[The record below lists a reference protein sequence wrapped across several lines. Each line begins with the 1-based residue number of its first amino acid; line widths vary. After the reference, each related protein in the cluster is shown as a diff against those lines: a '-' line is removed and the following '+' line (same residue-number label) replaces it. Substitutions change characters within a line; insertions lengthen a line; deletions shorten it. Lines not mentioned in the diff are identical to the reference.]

1 MANLLVLNKEYKSAI
16 LISVVLH
23 IILFVLLLGGSW
35 FSDDDKKPKH
45 QMVEA
50 VVIDPKAIEK
60 QAKTIRDQR
69 DAAKRAEQ
77 QRVEKLR
84 QQAEIQEKNRKKEE
98 ERLRKLQEQKVLQEK
113 QAREAEKQKQLAEK
127 QKQEAQE
134 RAKIEKERAAK
145 AEAERKAKEAAAA
158 KVAAE
163 KKAAEQAKA
172 AAEAKAAAQAKAKA
186 DAQAKAE
193 AEKRAKEKA
202 QQQAAEKAKLAR
214 EKEAQE
220 AALNDI
226 FSGLEAESVQ
236 ISSARQKYIAS
247 ELDRYGA
254 IYKQMIQEKLLTE
267 DSFRGKSCKINIR
280 LVQTGSDAIVSKVT
294 AIDGES
300 AVCSAA
306 KRAIAQVGNFPM
318 PKEQDA
324 ADQLKNINLV
334 VDL

>member
-113 QAREAEKQKQLAEK
+113 QARETEKQKQLAEK

-318 PKEQDA
+318 PKEQDV

>member
-35 FSDDDKKPKH
+35 FSDDNKKPKH

-69 DAAKRAEQ
+69 DAAKKAEQ

-84 QQAEIQEKNRKKEE
+84 QQTEIQEKNRKKEE
-98 ERLRKLQEQKVLQEK
+98 EKLRKLQEQKVLQEK

-158 KVAAE
+158 KVVAE

-172 AAEAKAAAQAKAKA
+172 AAEAKAAAQAKAKS

-236 ISSARQKYIAS
+236 ISSARQKYITS
-247 ELDRYGA
+247 ELDRYGS

-318 PKEQDA
+318 PKEQDV

>member
-1 MANLLVLNKEYKSAI
+1 MLNKEYKSAI

-23 IILFVLLLGGSW
+23 IILFVLFLGGAW

-60 QAKTIRDQR
+60 QAKSIRDQR
-69 DAAKRAEQ
+69 DAAKKAEQ

-84 QQAEIQEKNRKKEE
+84 QQAELLEKNRKKEE
-98 ERLRKLQEQKVLQEK
+98 ERLRKLQEQKVQQEK

-127 QKQEAQE
+127 QRQEAQE
-134 RAKIEKERAAK
+134 KARIEKQRAAK

-186 DAQAKAE
+186 DAKAKAE

-202 QQQAAEKAKLAR
+202 QQEAAEKARLAR

-226 FSGLEAESVQ
+226 FSGLEAESAQ
-236 ISSARQKYIAS
+236 ISSARQKYVAS

-294 AIDGES
+294 PINGES

-318 PKEQDA
+318 SKEQDV